1 MKIINVCMDFW
12 EVGGAERFWQRL
24 SKNMIQYK
32 WLFTKS
38 VDVSADIVIYSN
50 SHKFYE
56 QAKKLNKPIMQ
67 RVTGPRSYS
76 LQQPNDLE
84 AVICS
89 SKKGYDISIHKNKY
103 LIYNGIDFEHL
114 NSIKPISCDLLY
126 GCARIGI
133 GQKVDVACEYAIKT
147 KHHLTITGARQHV
160 AENIYDKM
168 KEKYPNF
175 HWTGLLDEDIM
186 LAYVKGC
193 NKGIMPT
200 SVHGVSNFILELV
213 ACDKP
218 IINIGS
224 VEVPLKE
231 KIDIN
236 IVSRKYDNIIKSIL
250 KI

>member
-1 MKIINVCMDFW
+1 MKTINVCMDFW

-24 SKNMIQYK
+24 SKNMPRYK

-56 QAKKLNKPIMQ
+56 QAKKLNKPIIQ
-67 RVTGPRSYS
+67 RVTGPRSYY
-76 LQQPNDLE
+76 LQQPSDLE

-89 SKKGYDISIHKNKY
+89 SKKGYDISTHKNKH
-103 LIYNGIDFEHL
+103 LIYNGIDFEYL
-114 NSIKPISCDLLY
+114 NNIKPIVCDLLY
-126 GCARIGI
+126 GCARIGV

-147 KHHLTITGARQHV
+147 NHHLTITGSRQHV

-168 KEKYPNF
+168 KAKYPQF
-175 HWTGLLDEDIM
+175 HWAGLLDEDTM

-200 SVHGVSNFILELV
+200 TSHGVSNFVLELS
-213 ACDKP
+213 ACNKP
-218 IINIGS
+218 IINIGN
-224 VEVPLKE
+224 VEIPPIDQ
-231 KIDIN
+231 IDIN
-236 IVSRKYDNIIKSIL
+236 ITSQKYDNIIRSIL